1 MTIRERIEK
10 MQKARDAVTQA
21 IYDLDAIGA
30 KKTSTEL
37 GEIAC
42 RLKELET
49 LSNYELDMKDYWQSM
64 GQPYKGGE
72 E

>member
-10 MQKARDAVTQA
+10 MQKARDAVIQA
-21 IYDLDAIGA
+21 IYNLDAIGA

-37 GEIAC
+37 SEIAH

-64 GQPYKGGE
+64 GDE